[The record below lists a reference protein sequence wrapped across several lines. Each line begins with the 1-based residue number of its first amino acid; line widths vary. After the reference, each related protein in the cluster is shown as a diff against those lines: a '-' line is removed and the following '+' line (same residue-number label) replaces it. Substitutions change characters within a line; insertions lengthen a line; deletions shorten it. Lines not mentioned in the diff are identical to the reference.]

1 MTFCFNAFS
10 IGYVIASMTR
20 LLNAEWY
27 QSSIF
32 YKVLELK
39 WNRYEW
45 THWVLSSKATKKPKR
60 SRCRRLCISWQIVF
74 IGSHI
79 FPEDNQRVTYHRTG
93 GVTPALHRTCVRTY
107 VCTYV
112 RSWDPWLGSFSER
125 MTSMQKLAFQQQQY
139 IYPVPWLTGWLAGY
153 WPTDNCRRLT
163 AADGAVEVGSLLVVN
178 RLNLLR

>member
-93 GVTPALHRTCVRTY
+93 GVAPALHRTCVRTY
-107 VCTYV
+107 VRTYGRTIV
-112 RSWDPWLGSFSER
+112 RS
-125 MTSMQKLAFQQQQY
+125 
-139 IYPVPWLTGWLAGY
+139 LTGELLRANDVNAEIGIPTTTVHIPSSLADWLAG
-153 WPTDNCRRLT
+153 WLLTDRQLPTSDG
-163 AADGAVEVGSLLVVN
+163 GAVEVGSLLVVN